1 LRKPGQNFVR
11 IFVAFPLPA
20 LISDRIREFIAFYEN
35 CEGVRWTRISN
46 LHITVF
52 FIGEVRPED
61 LMPVKECIG
70 PLLRHIEPIELSFEK
85 VTFRGGKKTPS
96 MVWVQ
101 FARNERFSSLSG
113 KIGEMV
119 SGFMTTNS
127 SHPDPIPHITLARI
141 KRKADISSVL
151 TEKLSIPEIIL
162 LDRIELWQS
171 LQTAEGVFYRRVE

>member
-1 LRKPGQNFVR
+1 LRKPDQNFVR

-20 LISDRIREFIAFYEN
+20 LISDRIREFITSYEN

-52 FIGEVRPED
+52 FIGEVRRED
-61 LMPVKECIG
+61 LKTVKTRVS
-70 PLLRHIEPIELSFEK
+70 PLLRHIEPIEFSFEK
-85 VTFRGGKKTPS
+85 VAFRGGKNTPS
-96 MVWVQ
+96 MIWIQ
-101 FARNERFSSLSG
+101 FARNERFSSLNG

-119 SGFMTTNS
+119 SAFMTINS

-141 KRKADISSVL
+141 KPKADISSIQ
-151 TEKLSIPEIIL
+151 TEKLIMPEILL